1 MTCLQIGSSMK
12 NEERDG
18 PGNDKEKNTLHLKK
32 AFLFIIFIANSKLN
46 LKLFTLNVDI
56 WPSVLYMLLV
66 LNSVRDIYTK
76 IVTNSTSWKY
86 RVLQNPFLLVLHSG
100 VQNLSGLHME
110 IIQLNESRAPAPLVH
125 FSTCLL
131 FRLRQGVKTHCRT

>member
-1 MTCLQIGSSMK
+1 MK

-86 RVLQNPFLLVLHSG
+86 RVLQNPPGS
-100 VQNLSGLHME
+100 S
-110 IIQLNESRAPAPLVH
+110 
-125 FSTCLL
+125 
-131 FRLRQGVKTHCRT
+131 FRSAEFKWITYGNNTAK